1 MTISK
6 RSARRPP
13 QESDRETQWRWKGEG
28 TVKKILFP
36 VIASGIGLIMMAT
49 AALAAGPQYKLRVD
63 GLACPFCAY
72 GIEKK
77 LSEVKG
83 VDNVDTDIASETV
96 TVTMKDGQTL
106 DKAAAEKAVKAAGFS
121 LRGMQDVQAPNK

>member
-1 MTISK
+1 MH
-6 RSARRPP
+6 
-13 QESDRETQWRWKGEG
+13 
-28 TVKKILFP
+28 KILRP
-36 VIASGIGLIMMAT
+36 ILASSLGLLLMAT
-49 AALAAGPQYKLRVD
+49 AALAAGPQYKLKVD

-96 TVTMKDGQTL
+96 TVAMKDGQKL
-106 DKAAAEKAVKAAGFS
+106 DRAAAEKAVKAAGFS
-121 LRGMQDVQAPNK
+121 LHGMQEVQVTNK